1 MSQIEKPDDL
11 QSIANLIRFFFVC
24 MTPSM
29 MEITK
34 KRPSANSWRDDL
46 ADAAFDQ
53 KSSKQGKLRTKSVAS
68 DVMCSAFHLIQKETG
83 TFSQCLPA

>member
-1 MSQIEKPDDL
+1 
-11 QSIANLIRFFFVC
+11 

-46 ADAAFDQ
+46 ADAAF
-53 KSSKQGKLRTKSVAS
+53 GKISAVYGRIDENGPFVRNRGSHLRVNLRNRRFARMLAL
-68 DVMCSAFHLIQKETG
+68 VH
-83 TFSQCLPA
+83 